1 MCRWNWPV
9 CNAPVNK
16 KMGSDLQSLQAQM
29 RVLNARVAEL
39 QQQSEAKDELIRKL
53 QHQLSQALRRQY
65 GQKAD
70 RVDPNQLLLDI
81 CAQWQAEVKATG
93 PAAVP
98 EKAMTPSEPSAKK
111 GHGRRPIPANM
122 ERRTEIHDLS
132 PEEKRC
138 PFCNREKRCIG
149 QEHAC
154 QYEYVPGRLIAVE
167 HVQKKYACV
176 CLESTVSTAPKPS
189 SPIEKGLAAPS
200 LLSHLIISKYLDHL
214 PLHRQEGILARIGID
229 YPRSTMW
236 EQIRAS
242 GQLVTPLYEA
252 AIQEVLA
259 SRILATDD
267 TPVKVLDRTRTKT
280 RTGNVWTYV
289 GDDAHPL
296 IVYDYTAGRARAG
309 PEAFLEDYAG
319 YLQADALAVYDELFN
334 PRRPK
339 LIWEL
344 GCWAHARRYFVEAQ
358 DTSPALAVIAV
369 AHIKVLYDIE
379 KDAAR
384 REMRGEVLVAW
395 RQKHT
400 VPVLVAFRKWL
411 TAQTGMLLPKSPIAA
426 AMGYTLSNWTALT
439 RYVEDGDLVLDNNR
453 SERALRGLAVGRKNW
468 LFFGSDGGGK
478 IAAIMLTLLKSAQ
491 RNDVNPFDYLTDVL
505 TRIADYPRSNVGD
518 LLPHRWK
525 AARAAA
531 AEVAVAA

>member
-1 MCRWNWPV
+1 M
-9 CNAPVNK
+9 A
-16 KMGSDLQSLQAQM
+16 SDFQRLQAQL

-39 QQQSEAKDELIRKL
+39 QEQSATKDQLIRKL
-53 QHQLSQALRRQY
+53 QHQLAQALRRQY

-81 CAQWQAEVKATG
+81 CAQLHVMAPPAK

-98 EKAMTPSEPSAKK
+98 AEAPPTGAPTAKK
-111 GHGRRPIPANM
+111 GHGRRPIPANV

-138 PFCNREKRCIG
+138 PFCGREKRCIG
-149 QEHAC
+149 EESAC
-154 QYEYVPGRLIAVE
+154 QYEYVPARLLAVE

-176 CLESTVSTAPKPS
+176 CPESTVDTAPKPS
-189 SPIEKGLAAPS
+189 APIEKGLAAPS
-200 LLSHLIISKYLDHL
+200 LLSHLITSKYLDHL
-214 PLHRQEGILARIGID
+214 PLHRQEGILARMGIG

-236 EQIRAS
+236 AQIRAA
-242 GQLVTPLYEA
+242 GELMMPLYVA
-252 AIQEVLA
+252 AIHEVLA

-267 TPVKVLDRTRTKT
+267 TPVKVLDPTRTKT

-309 PEAFLEDYAG
+309 PEAFLKDYAG
-319 YLQADALAVYDELFN
+319 YLQADALKVYDELFN
-334 PRRPK
+334 PRRPN

-384 REMRGEVLVAW
+384 RGLRGEALVAW
-395 RQKHT
+395 RKTHS
-400 VPVLVAFRKWL
+400 VPVLEAFRQWL
-411 TAQTGMLLPKSPIAA
+411 IAQMGTLLPKSPIAV
-426 AMGYTLSNWTALT
+426 AMGYTLSNWTALG
-439 RYVEDGDLVLDNNR
+439 RYVEDGDLVMDNNR
-453 SERALRGLAVGRKNW
+453 SERALRGIAVGRKNW
-468 LFFGSDGGGK
+468 LFFGSDGGGQ

-491 RNDVNPFDYLTDVL
+491 RNGVNPFDYLTDVL
-505 TRIADYPRSNVGD
+505 TRIADYPQSKVAD
-518 LLPHRWK
+518 LLPHRWQ
-525 AARAAA
+525 AARAAEQQLAPA
-531 AEVAVAA
+531 A

>member
-1 MCRWNWPV
+1 MYRWNWSEHS
-9 CNAPVNK
+9 APVNK
-16 KMGSDLQSLQAQM
+16 MESDLQSLQAQM

-39 QQQSEAKDELIRKL
+39 QEQSETKDQLIRKL
-53 QHQLSQALRRQY
+53 QHQLAQALRRQY

-70 RVDPNQLLLDI
+70 RVDPNQMLLDI
-81 CAQWQAEVKATG
+81 CAQLQTVTKATE
-93 PAAVP
+93 PATV
-98 EKAMTPSEPSAKK
+98 TSEMPTADEPTKRK
-111 GHGRRPIPANM
+111 GHGRRPIPANV

-132 PEEKRC
+132 AEEKRC
-138 PFCNREKRCIG
+138 SFCGREKRCIG
-149 QEHAC
+149 EECSC
-154 QYEYVPGRLIAVE
+154 QYEYIPARLVAVE
-167 HVQKKYACV
+167 HIQKKYACA
-176 CLESTVSTAPKPS
+176 CPESTVNTASKPS

-200 LLSHLIISKYLDHL
+200 LLSHLAISKYLDHL
-214 PLHRQEGILARIGID
+214 PLYRQEGILARIGIE

-242 GQLVTPLYEA
+242 GQLMTPLYEA
-252 AIQEVLA
+252 AIKEVLA

-334 PRRPK
+334 PRRQK

-369 AHIKVLYDIE
+369 AHIKALYDIE

-384 REMRGEVLVAW
+384 RKLRGEALVAW
-395 RQKHT
+395 RKAHS
-400 VPVLVAFRKWL
+400 VPVLHAFRTWL
-411 TAQTGMLLPKSPIAA
+411 SAQTGMLLPKSPIAA
-426 AMGYTLSNWTALT
+426 AIGYTLSNWTALG

-453 SERALRGLAVGRKNW
+453 SERALRGIAVGRKNW

-491 RNDVNPFDYLTDVL
+491 RNGVNPFDYLTDVL
-505 TRIADYPRSNVGD
+505 TRIADYPQSKVAD

-525 AARAAA
+525 LIHEAAA
-531 AEVAVAA
+531 QIDQAA

>member
-1 MCRWNWPV
+1 MKDKP
-9 CNAPVNK
+9 
-16 KMGSDLQSLQAQM
+16 QSLQAQM
-29 RVLNARVAEL
+29 RVLNVRIAEL
-39 QQQSEAKDELIRKL
+39 EQQGTAKDALIRKL

-81 CAQWQAEVKATG
+81 CAQLQAVAKTPPPPVVG
-93 PAAVP
+93 DGAAPPLAARQRVG
-98 EKAMTPSEPSAKK
+98 KR
-111 GHGRRPIPANM
+111 GHGRRRVPEQM
-122 ERRTEIHDLS
+122 ERRTELHDLA
-132 PEEKRC
+132 PAERQC
-138 PFCNREKRCIG
+138 ACGRQKRCIG
-149 QEHAC
+149 EERSVQF
-154 QYEYVPGRLIAVE
+154 EYIRAKLVAVE

-176 CLESTVSTAPKPS
+176 CPESTVHTAPKPS

-200 LLSHLIISKYLDHL
+200 LLSHLIVSKYLDHL
-214 PLHRQEGILARIGID
+214 PLYRQECILARFGID

-236 EQIRAS
+236 EQIRAC
-242 GQLVTPLYEA
+242 GLLLTPLYQA
-252 AIQEVLA
+252 AIEEVLA
-259 SRILATDD
+259 SRVLGTDD
-267 TPVKVLDRTRTKT
+267 TPVKVLDRSRTKT

-289 GDDAHPL
+289 GDEAHPL

-309 PEAFLEDYAG
+309 PEAFLEDYTG
-319 YLQADALAVYDELFN
+319 YLQADALAAYDELYS

-379 KDAAR
+379 KDAAK
-384 REMRGEVLVAW
+384 RELRGQTLVAW
-395 RQKHT
+395 RKEHSL
-400 VPVLVAFRKWL
+400 PVLGAFRIWL
-411 TAQTGMLLPKSPIAA
+411 TGQVGMLLPKSPIATA
-426 AMGYTLSNWTALT
+426 IGYTLSNWAALV

-453 SERALRGLAVGRKNW
+453 SERALRGIAVGRKNW

-478 IAAIMLTLLKSAQ
+478 IAAILLTLLKSAQ
-491 RNDVNPFDYLTDVL
+491 RNGVNPFDYLTDVL
-505 TRIADYPRSNVGD
+505 TRIADYPRSKVAD

-525 AARAAA
+525 AARDAAA
-531 AEVAVAA
+531 KVQAAA